1 MTIRKQAYEELREMY
16 LRAGLNPANIRR
28 SEMEARMRVIE
39 SRQRLSEVTTAMGL
53 GSLSEKSLSSE

>member
-39 SRQRLSEVTTAMGL
+39 YRAKVIKHSLAKTT
-53 GSLSEKSLSSE
+53 